1 MFLRVHPVNPEERK
15 IKQIVDCLLD
25 GGLII
30 YPTDTVYG
38 IGCDI
43 YNQKAIQKLYQLK
56 GVTEKTAKF
65 SFICKDISDFSKY
78 AKSMDTAT
86 FKQIKKCLP
95 GPYTFILEASK
106 ETPKLLKTKKN
117 TVGLRIPNNVICQAI
132 VQALGHPIIS
142 TSLPET
148 MDVEDFTDP
157 DVFYF
162 AFENKVDLVI
172 DGGIGNV
179 QTSSVIQYVDGLPE
193 IIREGAGDVELF
205 RD

>member
-15 IKQIVDCLLD
+15 IKQVVQCLLD

-86 FKQIKKCLP
+86 FKHIKKCLP
-95 GPYTFILEASK
+95 GPYTFILDASK

-117 TVGLRIPNNVICQAI
+117 TVGLRIPNNTICQAI
-132 VQALGHPIIS
+132 VDALGHPIIS

-162 AFENKVDLVI
+162 AFENKVDMVI
-172 DGGIGNV
+172 DGGIGNA
-179 QTSSVIQYVDGLPE
+179 QTSSVIQFIDGRAE